1 MKKSIFIASALLIIL
16 TTIST
21 NPKTSFSKFK
31 LKKIYIEN
39 NFLVKEEEVKDLL
52 ETLYD
57 KNIFLINNYE
67 IKSALMKNS
76 IIDGFNVKKQY
87 PNKLKIKIFE
97 KKPIAILF
105 DEKKIFY
112 LSEKL
117 EIIKSE
123 DLQEYKNLPSIYG
136 TKNEFKI
143 LYNELKKINFPFN
156 KVKNFKMY
164 ENKRWDLITN
174 DDITIKLPLQDYI
187 KSLENYLSLENKI
200 GFKNYNLFDYRISGQ
215 LILK

>member
-143 LYNELKKINFPFN
+143 LYNELKIY
-156 KVKNFKMY
+156 V
-164 ENKRWDLITN
+164 
-174 DDITIKLPLQDYI
+174 
-187 KSLENYLSLENKI
+187 LSVI
-200 GFKNYNLFDYRISGQ
+200 GS
-215 LILK
+215 